1 MEIYSELLKQYE
13 QEKLKMVNG
22 EEVNKLEL
30 MFIGYALDA
39 VDTAK
44 RNFKID
50 LDFSES
56 SIEKVEKILDILH
69 KTLEQSKP
77 SQDVILTFSKQF
89 AGYIGQVMKIR
100 WGGIWKDESSYEIK
114 NGPALYVKNHDL
126 FLLSK
131 VYRRI
136 TNGSE
141 DNVYHF
147 YQVIKKD
154 IEGTSDLREFTID
167 DLKEKRKGNWFKR
180 LFGR

>member
-30 MFIGYALDA
+30 MFIGYTLDA

-44 RNFKID
+44 RN
-50 LDFSES
+50 
-56 SIEKVEKILDILH
+56 
-69 KTLEQSKP
+69 
-77 SQDVILTFSKQF
+77 
-89 AGYIGQVMKIR
+89 
-100 WGGIWKDESSYEIK
+100 
-114 NGPALYVKNHDL
+114 

-154 IEGTSDLREFTID
+154 IEGTSDLIEATID
-167 DLKEKRKGNWFKR
+167 DLKEKRKGNWIKR